1 MARNG
6 SGQYVPPAST
16 WNPATPDTVI
26 LSDDW
31 NTLLADMAVALTQS
45 IASDGQTPTAAIIPF
60 TQGISIAKGSVTV
73 PSLSVIGDVDTGFYS
88 PAANQIAFATG
99 GVAGALFT
107 STGLTVP
114 IALTVGGN
122 ASIAGALGVT
132 GLSTFEN
139 VTINGALTITDPI
152 TTATIAT
159 LTVTT
164 AITVPDASFTNAK
177 LANMATATLKGRT
190 TAGTGAPEDLT
201 ATQAT
206 ALINAMVGDSGSG
219 GTKGL
224 VPAPAAGD
232 AAAKKALLADG
243 TWGNEVIAWGSF
255 TTATGAVLRARNLTM
270 VHNVTGGYTFT
281 LTAAAPAATYGVFFG
296 YRGNDQ
302 LQIYLNSVTKN
313 TTTFTVSSANLAA
326 VATDSTELYVE
337 VRY

>member
-1 MARNG
+1 MSRNG

-60 TQGISIAKGSVTV
+60 TQGISIAQGSVTV

-88 PAANQIAFATG
+88 PAANQIALATG

-224 VPAPAAGD
+224 VPAPATGD
-232 AAAKKALLADG
+232 AVKYLRGDA
-243 TWGNEVIAWGSF
+243 TWASPIYAQGVFTGS
-255 TTATGAVLRARNLTM
+255 TGATVKARG
-270 VHNVTGGYTFT
+270 VTCVRNALGDYTFT
-281 LTAAAPAATYGVFFG
+281 FSPALPDSDYIMIPSFQDVSIVTYTV
-296 YRGNDQ
+296 Q
-302 LQIYLNSVTKN
+302 TKN
-313 TTTFTVSSANLAA
+313 TTTLRITTINPP
-326 VATDSTELYVE
+326 STALDPAQVLITIIA
-337 VRY
+337 